1 MKNMNKVITI
11 IGLGAGDL
19 DQLPLGIYKRLKQE
33 QKCFVRTMEH
43 PVITELVSEGVEFFS
58 FDGVYEKH
66 DQFEAV
72 YEEISETLL
81 NEAATTNVLYAV
93 PGHPMVA
100 EKTVQLLL
108 EKGPN
113 HGITIALEGG
123 QSFLDPLFQ
132 AVQIDPIEGFQLLD
146 GTALHRDE
154 LQITQHM
161 IIGQVYDMFTASEV
175 KLTLM
180 QKLPDNYEVYIVTA
194 AGSFQEKVTK
204 VALYELDHG
213 MELSNLTSIY
223 VPPVKQDELQ
233 YSEFSKLRQIIAQL
247 RGPSGCPWDLKQTH
261 ESLKKYVLE
270 EAYEL
275 IDTIDEQD
283 DDAMIGELG
292 DVLLQVMLH
301 AQIGEDEG
309 MFTIDDVVESI
320 SAKMVRRHPH
330 IFGDVQVRG
339 EEDVLVNWQKI
350 KEVEKGEKAEE
361 PASILSDVEKS
372 LPNLMRAEEY
382 QKRAAKVGFDW
393 EEVTEAW
400 AKVREEIDEVEV
412 ELKQGTQNI
421 TQIKDELGDVFFALV
436 NVTRFYNI
444 QPEEAVYGANQKFYR
459 RFSYVENCVRQNNK
473 RFSDYTLAELD
484 RFWNEAK
491 EKGL

>member
-1 MKNMNKVITI
+1 MKHTITI

-19 DQLPLGIYKRLKQE
+19 NQLSLGIYKKLRQE
-33 QKCFVRTMEH
+33 QKCFVRTVDH
-43 PVITELVSEGVEFFS
+43 PVISELQTEGIEFFS
-58 FDGVYEKH
+58 FDAVYEKH
-66 DQFEAV
+66 DQFDAV
-72 YEEISETLL
+72 YEEIVDTLL
-81 NEAATTNVLYAV
+81 HEAANKNVLYAV

-108 EKGPN
+108 ENGPA
-113 HGITIALEGG
+113 HGIEVILEGG

-146 GTALHRDE
+146 ATALHRDE

-180 QKLPDNYEVYIVTA
+180 QKLPDDYEVYIVTA
-194 AGSFQEKVTK
+194 AGSSQEKVTK
-204 VALYELDHG
+204 VALFELDHG
-213 MELSNLTSIY
+213 MELSNLTSVY
-223 VPPVKQDELQ
+223 VPPVKQEEMK
-233 YSEFSKLRQIIAQL
+233 YREFSKLRQIIAEL
-247 RGPSGCPWDLKQTH
+247 RGPNGCPWDQKQTH
-261 ESLKKYVLE
+261 ESLKRYLLE

-330 IFGDVQVRG
+330 VFGDVQVRDAD
-339 EEDVLVNWQKI
+339 DVVANWQKI
-350 KEVEKGEKAEE
+350 KEAEKGEKTEE
-361 PASILSDVEKS
+361 YTSLLADVEKS
-372 LPNLMRAEEY
+372 LPNLMRAEAY

-393 EEVTEAW
+393 TEVTEAW
-400 AKVREEIDEVEV
+400 EKVREEVDELEVEI
-412 ELKQGTQNI
+412 KQETSNI
-421 TQIKDELGDVFFALV
+421 ARIKDELGDVFFALV
-436 NVTRFYNI
+436 NVARFCKI
-444 QPEEAVYGANQKFYR
+444 EPEEAVYGANQKFYR
-459 RFSYVENCVRQNNK
+459 RFSYVENCVRQNGK

-484 RFWNEAK
+484 RFWDEAK
-491 EKGL
+491 DKGL

>member
-1 MKNMNKVITI
+1 MKNMITI

-19 DQLPLGIYKRLKQE
+19 NQLPLGIYKKLKQE
-33 QKCFVRTMEH
+33 QRCFVRTMEH
-43 PVITELVSEGVEFFS
+43 PVISELQTEGIEFFS
-58 FDGVYEKH
+58 FDEVYEKH
-66 DQFEAV
+66 DQFETI

-81 NEAATTNVLYAV
+81 REAATKNVLYAV

-100 EKTVQLLL
+100 EKSVQLLL
-108 EKGPN
+108 EKGRERD
-113 HGITIALEGG
+113 IEIKLEGG

-146 GTALHRDE
+146 ATALHRDE

-180 QKLPDNYEVYIVTA
+180 QKLPDDYDVYIVTA
-194 AGSFQEKVTK
+194 AGSSQEKVTK

-213 MELSNLTSIY
+213 MEISNLTSIY
-223 VPPVKQDELQ
+223 VPPVTQDELK
-233 YSEFSKLRQIIAQL
+233 YKEFSKLRQIIAQL
-247 RGPSGCPWDLKQTH
+247 RGPNGCPWDQKQTH
-261 ESLKKYVLE
+261 ESLKKYLLE

-283 DDAMIGELG
+283 DEAMIGELG

-309 MFTIDDVVESI
+309 MFTIDDVVKGI
-320 SAKMVRRHPH
+320 SEKMVRRHPH
-330 IFGDVQVRG
+330 VFGDVKVQD
-339 EEDVLVNWQKI
+339 EEDVMVNWQKI
-350 KEVEKGEKAEE
+350 KEEEKGEQLDA
-361 PASILSDVEKS
+361 PASLLADVEKS
-372 LPNLMRAEEY
+372 LPNLMRAEAY

-393 EEVTEAW
+393 PEVAEAW
-400 AKVREEIDEVEV
+400 AKVREEVEEVEV
-412 ELKQGTQNI
+412 EIKQGTPDI
-421 TQIKDELGDVFFALV
+421 ARIKDEMGDVFFALV
-436 NVTRFYNI
+436 NVARFYRI
-444 QPEEAVYGANQKFYR
+444 DPEGAVYEANQKFYR
-459 RFSYVENCVRQNNK
+459 RFSYVENCVRQNGK
-473 RFSDYTLAELD
+473 HFSDYTLAELD
-484 RFWNEAK
+484 RFWDEAK

>member
-1 MKNMNKVITI
+1 MKNAITI

-19 DQLPLGIYKRLKQE
+19 NQLSLGIYKKLKQE
-33 QKCFVRTMEH
+33 QQCFVRTIDH
-43 PVITELVSEGVEFFS
+43 PVISELQTEGIEFFS
-58 FDGVYEKH
+58 FDKVYEKH

-72 YEEISETLL
+72 YEEIAETLL
-81 NEAATTNVLYAV
+81 NEAASKNVLYAV

-108 EKGPN
+108 EKGPERD
-113 HGITIALEGG
+113 IEIILEGG

-146 GTALHRDE
+146 ATALNRDE

-180 QKLPDNYEVYIVTA
+180 QKLPDDYEVYIVTA
-194 AGSFQEKVTK
+194 AGSSQEKVTK
-204 VALYELDHG
+204 VALFELDHG

-223 VPPVKQDELQ
+223 VPPVTEEELR
-233 YSEFSKLRQIIAQL
+233 YREFSKLRQIIAKL
-247 RGPSGCPWDLKQTH
+247 RGPNGCPWDQKQTH
-261 ESLKKYVLE
+261 ESLKRYLLE

-301 AQIGEDEG
+301 AQVGEDEG

-330 IFGDVQVRG
+330 VFGDVQVRG
-339 EEDVLVNWQKI
+339 EEDVIVNWQKI
-350 KEVEKGEKAEE
+350 KEEEKGEKSEE
-361 PASILSDVEKS
+361 LTSLLADVEKS
-372 LPNLMRAEEY
+372 LPNLMRAEAY

-393 EEVTEAW
+393 AEVTEAW
-400 AKVREEIDEVEV
+400 EKVREEVNEVEV
-412 ELKQGTQNI
+412 EIKQATPNI
-421 TQIKDELGDVFFALV
+421 AGIKDELGDVFFALV
-436 NVTRFYNI
+436 NVARFYKI
-444 QPEEAVYGANQKFYR
+444 EPEEAVYGANQKFYR
-459 RFSYVENCVRQNNK
+459 RFSYVENCVRKSGK

-484 RFWNEAK
+484 RFWDEAK

>member
-1 MKNMNKVITI
+1 MKNMITI

-19 DQLPLGIYKRLKQE
+19 NQLSLGIYKKLKQE
-33 QKCFVRTMEH
+33 QSCFVRTIDH
-43 PVITELVSEGVEFFS
+43 PVIPELQTEGIEFLS
-58 FDGVYEKH
+58 FDKVYEKH

-72 YEEISETLL
+72 YEEIAETLL
-81 NEAATTNVLYAV
+81 KEAATKNVLYAV

-108 EKGPN
+108 EKGPERD
-113 HGITIALEGG
+113 IEIILEGG

-146 GTALHRDE
+146 ATALERDE

-180 QKLPDNYEVYIVTA
+180 QKLPDDYEVYIVTA
-194 AGSFQEKVTK
+194 AGSSQEKVSK
-204 VALYELDHG
+204 VALFELDHG

-223 VPPVKQDELQ
+223 VPPVKQDELK
-233 YSEFSKLRQIIAQL
+233 YREFSKLRQIIAKL
-247 RGPSGCPWDLKQTH
+247 RGPNGCPWDQKQTH
-261 ESLKKYVLE
+261 ESLKRYLLE

-275 IDTIDEQD
+275 IDTIDDQD
-283 DDAMIGELG
+283 DDAMVGELG

-301 AQIGEDEG
+301 SQIGEDEG

-330 IFGDVQVRG
+330 VFGDVQVRDA
-339 EEDVLVNWQKI
+339 EEVVVNWQKI
-350 KEVEKGEKAEE
+350 KEEEKGEKSEE
-361 PASILSDVEKS
+361 PTSLLADVEKS
-372 LPNLMRAEEY
+372 LPNLMRAEAY

-393 EEVTEAW
+393 TEVTEAW
-400 AKVREEIDEVEV
+400 QKVREEVDEVEV
-412 ELKQGTQNI
+412 EINKGNPNI
-421 TQIKDELGDVFFALV
+421 AGIKDELGDVFFALV
-436 NVTRFYNI
+436 NVARFYKI
-444 QPEEAVYGANQKFYR
+444 EPEEAVYGANQKFYR
-459 RFSYVENCVRQNNK
+459 RFSYIENCVRK
-473 RFSDYTLAELD
+473 EGKVFSDYSLAELD
-484 RFWNEAK
+484 RFWDEAK

>member
-1 MKNMNKVITI
+1 MRHSITV

-19 DQLPLGIYKRLKQE
+19 NQLSLGIYKKLKQE
-33 QKCFVRTMEH
+33 QKCFVRTMDH
-43 PVITELVSEGVEFFS
+43 PVISELQAEGIGFFS
-58 FDGVYEKH
+58 FDEVYENH

-81 NEAATTNVLYAV
+81 KEAETKNVLYAV

-100 EKTVQLLL
+100 EMTVQLLL
-108 EKGPN
+108 QKGPDRD
-113 HGITIALEGG
+113 IDIILEGG

-132 AVQIDPIEGFQLLD
+132 AVKIDPIEGFQLLD
-146 GTALHRDE
+146 ATALDRDE

-180 QKLPDNYEVYIVTA
+180 QKLPDDYEVYIVTA
-194 AGSFQEKVTK
+194 AGSSQEKVTK

-213 MELSNLTSIY
+213 MELSNLTSVY
-223 VPPVKQDELQ
+223 VPPVKQDELK
-233 YSEFSKLRQIIAQL
+233 YKEFSKLRQIIAKL
-247 RGPSGCPWDLKQTH
+247 RGPNGCPWDQKQTH
-261 ESLKKYVLE
+261 ESLKRYLLE

-309 MFTIDDVVESI
+309 MFTIEDVVESI

-330 IFGDVQVRG
+330 VFGDVQVRDA
-339 EEDVLVNWQKI
+339 EDVVVNWQKI
-350 KEVEKGEKAEE
+350 KEKEKGNKSDEFTSLLA
-361 PASILSDVEKS
+361 DVEKS
-372 LPNLMRAEEY
+372 LPNLMRAEAY

-393 EEVTEAW
+393 TEVSEAW
-400 AKVREEIDEVEV
+400 EKVREEINEVEA
-412 ELKQGTQNI
+412 EIKQTNPNLSG
-421 TQIKDELGDVFFALV
+421 IKDELGDVFFALV
-436 NVTRFYNI
+436 NVARFYKI
-444 QPEEAVYGANQKFYR
+444 EPEEAVYGANQKFYR
-459 RFSYVENCVRQNNK
+459 RFTYVENCVKQSGK
-473 RFSDYTLAELD
+473 QFSDYSLAELD
-484 RFWNEAK
+484 RFWDEAK